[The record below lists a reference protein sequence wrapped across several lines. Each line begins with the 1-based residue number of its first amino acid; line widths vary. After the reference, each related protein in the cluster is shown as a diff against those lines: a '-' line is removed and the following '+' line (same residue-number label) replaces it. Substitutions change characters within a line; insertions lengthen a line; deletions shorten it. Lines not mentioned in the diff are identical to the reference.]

1 MKKGWGLW
9 REEAL
14 TVLLGIV
21 HGSVRGDRW
30 KPLCRPS
37 DLDSHACVHGGLF
50 PFLSFLGYHFKS
62 QE

>member
-1 MKKGWGLW
+1 MSWDEGDLTVAQQEAATDEGGMGLW

-30 KPLCRPS
+30 KPLCR
-37 DLDSHACVHGGLF
+37 
-50 PFLSFLGYHFKS
+50 
-62 QE
+62 